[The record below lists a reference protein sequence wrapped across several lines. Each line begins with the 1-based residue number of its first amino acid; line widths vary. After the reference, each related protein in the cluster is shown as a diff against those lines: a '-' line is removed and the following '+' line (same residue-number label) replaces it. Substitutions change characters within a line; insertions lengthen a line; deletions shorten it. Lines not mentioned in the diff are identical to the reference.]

1 MDDATKARST
11 NRVIKKSDVLTYC
24 RNLGWTIRRLD
35 LSLIAHDEDT
45 VQVAILACD
54 QRGHFVAVSAIT
66 FAGVLGIGIID
77 LNTGEARFASL
88 GVQPSDRT
96 N

>member
-1 MDDATKARST
+1 MI
-11 NRVIKKSDVLTYC
+11 NPVIKKSDVLTYC
-24 RNLGWTIRRLD
+24 RNLGWTMVGYD

-54 QRGHFVAVSAIT
+54 QSGHFVAVSAIT
-66 FAGVLGIGIID
+66 FAGVLGVGIID

-88 GVQPSDRT
+88 GHRPDER